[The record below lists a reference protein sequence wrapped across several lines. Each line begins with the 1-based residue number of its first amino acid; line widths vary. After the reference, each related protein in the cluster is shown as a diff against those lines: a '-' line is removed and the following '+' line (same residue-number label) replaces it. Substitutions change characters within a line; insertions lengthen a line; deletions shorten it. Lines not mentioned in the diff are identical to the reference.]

1 MTTSDY
7 RLNLKVSTYV
17 EEFAEAANT
26 AGTSAASKMHAE
38 VGIAGAILDR
48 QIPWLENKRLMCEQ
62 RATGGSSR
70 LW

>member
-1 MTTSDY
+1 MAASDC
-7 RLNLKVSTYV
+7 RLNLKVNTYV
-17 EEFAEAANT
+17 EEFAGAADT

-48 QIPWLENKRLMCEQ
+48 QIPWLENKGIMREQ
-62 RATGGSSR
+62 RATGGSSS